1 MVVGAW
7 LWIAA
12 CFGHTLVVALVV
24 AVVVRWTLPEP
35 HPRKQLW
42 SSHDADWAV
51 RAWSDLVRKKRHLAF
66 KRRCWSFLGV
76 HLRTIKQ
83 RTA

>member
-1 MVVGAW
+1 M
-7 LWIAA
+7 WIAA
-12 CFGHTLVVALVV
+12 CVGYTLVVALVV
-24 AVVVRWTLPEP
+24 AAAVRRTFPEP
-35 HPRKQLW
+35 EPREQRW
-42 SSHDADWAV
+42 ISHDADWAV
-51 RAWSDLVRKKRHLAF
+51 RAWSDLVRKKRRLAF